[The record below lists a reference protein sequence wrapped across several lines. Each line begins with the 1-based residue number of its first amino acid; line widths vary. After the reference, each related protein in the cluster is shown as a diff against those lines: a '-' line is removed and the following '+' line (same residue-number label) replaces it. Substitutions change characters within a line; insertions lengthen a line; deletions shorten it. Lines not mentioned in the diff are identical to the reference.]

1 MDNIIHDLKTE
12 RPNISGGLPS
22 FYKIIPVAFY
32 LAVVLSSVLCL
43 FFFMNFRHQTASQE
57 IWQGR
62 LNAANTEK
70 AGLIEKQTEVVGTA
84 QKAGGLA
91 EWLEGSRPI
100 QPVTVAIGR
109 SMTKNSTIAELTL
122 DRNPELPAHTNM
134 QLKINGGGSEQIETT
149 LDSITAL
156 NFQTYSA
163 NQTRGQN
170 AIDFQ
175 ATLIWNDK

>member
-1 MDNIIHDLKTE
+1 M
-12 RPNISGGLPS
+12 
-22 FYKIIPVAFY
+22 
-32 LAVVLSSVLCL
+32 
-43 FFFMNFRHQTASQE
+43 
-57 IWQGR
+57 
-62 LNAANTEK
+62 
-70 AGLIEKQTEVVGTA
+70 VGTA
-84 QKAGGLA
+84 QKADGLA
-91 EWLEGSRPI
+91 KWLEGSRPI

-170 AIDFQ
+170 AIDFE